1 VNILVKGEKYIFA
14 SSGRIAG
21 KTLYFIPEDLMVNC
35 YFLKKQIAQR
45 RLKKEK
51 NTTKLV

>member
-1 VNILVKGEKYIFA
+1 
-14 SSGRIAG
+14 
-21 KTLYFIPEDLMVNC
+21 MVNC

-51 NTTKLV
+51 NTTKLVWIDWLKDAPAVVA